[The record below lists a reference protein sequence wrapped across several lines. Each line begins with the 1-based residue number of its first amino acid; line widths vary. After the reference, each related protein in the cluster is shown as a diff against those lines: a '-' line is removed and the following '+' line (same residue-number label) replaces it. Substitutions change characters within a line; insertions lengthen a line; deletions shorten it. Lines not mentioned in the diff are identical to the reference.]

1 MCYHKSTEKVTFEKA
16 SQRCSSF
23 QNGAKLAEPRDSASG
38 QFVMEM
44 QKEDSGERACNSNC
58 C

>member
-1 MCYHKSTEKVTFEKA
+1 MCYNKSTEKVTFEEA
-16 SQRCSSF
+16 SERCSSF
-23 QNGAKLAEPRDSASG
+23 KNGAKLAEPRDNASG
-38 QFVMEM
+38 QFVKEM